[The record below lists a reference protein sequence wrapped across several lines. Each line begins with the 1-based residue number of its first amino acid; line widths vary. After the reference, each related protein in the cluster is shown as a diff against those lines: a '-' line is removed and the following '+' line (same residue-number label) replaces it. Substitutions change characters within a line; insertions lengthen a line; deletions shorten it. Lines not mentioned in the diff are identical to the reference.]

1 MTTTNQQVKLL
12 MKKLK
17 RYNQET
23 AAAKAGMDVKT
34 ARKYIKSGQLP
45 TDMQAPHN
53 WKTREDIFATHWH
66 EIEGMLKA
74 SPRLQGKTLLTWLI
88 KRYPEC
94 YQQKHLRT
102 LQRRIRDWRAEKG
115 ASQSV
120 IFRQDIKPGKQSQSD
135 YTCMNDLNITIHRQ
149 AFRHLLFHFMLPYSR
164 WESVYLCFSESF
176 DTLVLGYEK
185 AVWELGCVVPEH
197 RTDNLTAATQAMGSR
212 REFTERWQQFMA
224 HYAVTPTTNNPGVS
238 HENGS
243 VEKSHDTLKNAIEQE
258 LMLRGST
265 DFETRQDYLFF
276 VEQIVAGRNQ
286 QRQERLLAEIEYL
299 SELPDKK
306 WHSPTVIRSRVSS
319 GSVIQILDV
328 PYTVP
333 SRLIHY
339 TLTAYVYPDEI
350 VLFYGNKKLQTMP
363 RVRANSLAG
372 INYRHIIDSLV
383 RKPSAFSNYQYHEAL
398 FPRLC
403 YRKAYDSLRDGVP
416 ANADKHYLK
425 LLQLAKLHS
434 EQEVADALELL
445 LEEHQLPTPDDVKA
459 LIDACARE
467 RQEVYV
473 YQPDSA
479 DYDSLLSSTYGK
491 EAH

>member
-17 RYNQET
+17 NHAQEI

-34 ARKYIKSGQLP
+34 ARKYIKSKELP
-45 TDMQAPHN
+45 SDMAAAHV
-53 WKTREDIFATHWH
+53 WKTRADVFAVHWD
-66 EIEGMLKA
+66 EIEKMLKA
-74 SPRLQGKTLLTWLI
+74 SPGLQGKTIITYLVR
-88 KRYPEC
+88 KYSDH

-102 LQRRIRDWRAEKG
+102 LQRRIRNWRVEKG
-115 ASQSV
+115 ASQPV

-135 YTCMNDLNITIHRQ
+135 YTCMNALNITINGH
-149 AFRHLLFHFMLPYSR
+149 AFKHLLFHFMLPYSR
-164 WESVYLCFSESF
+164 WESVTLCFSESF
-176 DTLVLGYEK
+176 DTLICGYEK
-185 AVWELGCVVPEH
+185 AVWELGYVAAEH

-212 REFTERWQQFMA
+212 REFTDRWQQFMA

-258 LMLRGST
+258 LMLRGNT
-265 DFETRQDYLFF
+265 DFSTQKEYTTF
-276 VEQIVAGRNQ
+276 VNMIVAGRNT
-286 QRQERLLAEIEYL
+286 QRQERLLVEMDYL
-299 SELPDKK
+299 AELPDKK
-306 WHSPTVIRSRVSS
+306 WNSPVIMRVRVSS

-339 TLTAYVYPDEI
+339 TLKVYVYHDEI
-350 VLFYGNKKLQTMP
+350 ILFYGNKKLQTMP
-363 RVRANSLAG
+363 RVNANSFAG
-372 INYRHIIDSLV
+372 INYLHIIDSLV
-383 RKPSAFSNYQYHEAL
+383 RKPAAFANYQYMEAL

-403 YRKAYDSLRDGVP
+403 FRKAYDVLRDATP

-434 EQEVADALELL
+434 EQEVTEALELL
-445 LEEHQLPTPDDVKA
+445 LEERQLPTPDAVKS
-459 LIDACARE
+459 LIDACAKE
-467 RQEVYV
+467 RLRVYIH
-473 YQPDSA
+473 QPNVA
-479 DYDSLLSSTYGK
+479 EYDCLLSSTYGK
-491 EAH
+491 ETH